1 MPCTVIR
8 YPSNRFVFQNL
19 FFRNC
24 FSELNDPDDQ
34 AERFRMQ
41 VDQKT
46 AGDEE
51 AMEYD
56 SDYIEALEYGLP
68 PCAGVGIGI
77 DRLVMLLTGAQSIRD
92 VLLFPQ
98 MKPKN

>member
-1 MPCTVIR
+1 VVD
-8 YPSNRFVFQNL
+8 RFEL
-19 FFRNC
+19 FIGGKEIANG

-34 AERFRMQ
+34 AERFKEQ
-41 VDQKT
+41 VSQKS

-51 AMEYD
+51 AMEFD
-56 SDYIEALEYGLP
+56 ADYVEALEYGLP

-77 DRLVMLLTGAQSIRD
+77 DRLVMLFTGAQSIRD

-98 MKPKN
+98 MKPKT